1 MFTSETVRPSESESK
16 FLQWASVPN
25 LDWDAWSHRWKL
37 SQPACWCC
45 QEQRFWKIKKTVPGQ
60 SKATEKYLYTVVIQV
75 INHSDFSHE
84 DLYTSEA
91 CEDLNPKL

>member
-1 MFTSETVRPSESESK
+1 M
-16 FLQWASVPN
+16 
-25 LDWDAWSHRWKL
+25 
-37 SQPACWCC
+37 
-45 QEQRFWKIKKTVPGQ
+45 VPGQ

-84 DLYTSEA
+84 DLYSSEA